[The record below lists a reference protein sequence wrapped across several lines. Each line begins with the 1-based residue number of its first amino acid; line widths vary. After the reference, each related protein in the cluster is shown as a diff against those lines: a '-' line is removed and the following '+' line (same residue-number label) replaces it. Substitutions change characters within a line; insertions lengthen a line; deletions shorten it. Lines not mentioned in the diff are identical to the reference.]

1 MRITTQ
7 SLTLYL
13 FMVIAL
19 TSVLFGIV
27 SAQAAP
33 MTDEQIG
40 RIRTSC
46 VSAKNTLNQLHAS
59 DALLRVNRGQLY
71 ESMSTKLMARF
82 NSRADSNHLDT
93 KDLTTVT
100 QSYGTVLTTFRED
113 YKSYEIQLATAL
125 TIDCLKEPVS
135 FYDAVALTRT
145 KRAQV
150 HVDVIKLHQ
159 YIDDYKVAFDAFAAN
174 LNKTDGVTK

>member
-46 VSAKNTLNQLHAS
+46 VSAKNTLNQLHA
-59 DALLRVNRGQLY
+59 Q
-71 ESMSTKLMARF
+71 
-82 NSRADSNHLDT
+82 
-93 KDLTTVT
+93 
-100 QSYGTVLTTFRED
+100 
-113 YKSYEIQLATAL
+113 
-125 TIDCLKEPVS
+125 
-135 FYDAVALTRT
+135 
-145 KRAQV
+145 
-150 HVDVIKLHQ
+150 
-159 YIDDYKVAFDAFAAN
+159 
-174 LNKTDGVTK
+174 